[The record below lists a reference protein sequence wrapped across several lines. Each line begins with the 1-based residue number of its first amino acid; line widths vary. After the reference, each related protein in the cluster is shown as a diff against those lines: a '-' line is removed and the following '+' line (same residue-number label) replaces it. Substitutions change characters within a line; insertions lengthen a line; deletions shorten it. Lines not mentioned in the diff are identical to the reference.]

1 MSQQDEPNQ
10 GTDHSAGFMLL
21 RFIKGRLRLF
31 RIRDLR
37 DALNRGGPFE

>member
-1 MSQQDEPNQ
+1 MPDEPN
-10 GTDHSAGFMLL
+10 GKADHSQGLLLL

-31 RIRDLR
+31 RIRNLA